1 MKRMHGR
8 IGMVAAAALLASAAA
23 CSNKSP
29 AADPSLA
36 ADLKA
41 ATGGDVE
48 LAPQGNPG
56 QVVVSPLEGGPESA
70 PKKVVPQRV
79 LKPSPRATTRVASQA
94 EAAPAP
100 APEPTPVA
108 PSPAATEPAQVQQAP
123 ATAPAASRPAP
134 VRTQQRQSGTY
145 KTEAEIFKQMPWI
158 RP

>member
-8 IGMVAAAALLASAAA
+8 IGMVAAAALLAGVAA

-56 QVVVSPLEGGPESA
+56 QVVVSPLEGGPQSA
-70 PKKVVPQRV
+70 PKKVAPQRV
-79 LKPSPRATTRVASQA
+79 FKPSPRATTRVASQA

-100 APEPTPVA
+100 VPEPTPAV
-108 PSPAATEPAQVQQAP
+108 STPAAPEPAPVQQAP
-123 ATAPAASRPAP
+123 VAAPVSRPVP
-134 VRTQQRQSGTY
+134 VHAQPRQPGTY
-145 KTEAEIFKQMPWI
+145 KTEAEIFRQMPWI